1 MKNEKM
7 IEIRNLTKT
16 YPNGFTALRDVSFEI
31 GRGEI
36 VGYLGPNGAG
46 KTTTIK
52 VLTDLIRPTKGKAR
66 VAGIDVNR
74 HPKRALKHIGAL
86 IEVPGIYGYLTPR
99 ELLRYFGR
107 IHGMDRRTIER
118 RSSEVMERVS
128 LDDWL
133 DRKISG
139 FSTGMQRRFAIAKA
153 MLHDPELLILD
164 EPVLG
169 LDPQG
174 IIDIRKMIKTLAKE
188 GVTIFLSSHLLP
200 EVSETC
206 EKVIFINK
214 GQIRKVEKVSEII
227 ENCRSPF
234 FETELR
240 TGVNPNS
247 LDRMKDLDLVRDISL
262 SDGKFQIEC
271 AGGHEKGCELL
282 GDLVRSG
289 FQPISFVPVR
299 TDLEDYYLETV
310 QENREVV

>member
-52 VLTDLIRPTKGKAR
+52 VLTDLIRPTEGKVR

-74 HPKRALKHIGAL
+74 QPKKALKHIGAL

-107 IHGMDRRTIER
+107 VHGMDRRTIER
-118 RSSEVMERVS
+118 KTSEVMERVS
-128 LDDWL
+128 LDDWI
-133 DRKISG
+133 DKKISG

-153 MLHDPELLILD
+153 MLHEPELLILD

-174 IIDIRKMIKTLAKE
+174 IIDIRNMIRSLSKE
-188 GVTIFLSSHLLP
+188 GMTIFLSSHLLP

-214 GQIRKVEKVSEII
+214 GKILKIENVSEII
-227 ENCRSPF
+227 ANCRSSI
-234 FETELR
+234 FEVELR
-240 TGVNPNS
+240 RKI
-247 LDRMKDLDLVRDISL
+247 DRMKMDKLRKLDHVRGFDT
-262 SDGKFQIEC
+262 SDGKLRIDC
-271 AGGHEKGCELL
+271 SGGHEKGYELL
-282 GDLVRSG
+282 SELVSSG
-289 FQPISFVPVR
+289 FEPISFIPER
-299 TDLEDYYLETV
+299 TNLENYYLDTIRV
-310 QENREVV
+310 SKGVA